1 MSYFPTTRDENSF
14 FSSIHRYGIS
24 RPNRFDVLISTP
36 VGSGRSPTN
45 DGFSSLPFPETE
57 SARNTALDSTIGDE
71 LVSLRC
77 KTIELPGK
85 ATRAVAEE
93 NIYGPQYE
101 IPHGLTYTNQISATF
116 LLDRNLFVKRYFD
129 AWQEHIQ
136 DTGFFDM
143 NYYEHYVRDMIIR
156 QLDEQDNPV
165 YACRVF
171 EVYPSSVESISLSSD
186 SRSAFSELNVT
197 FAFRFW
203 KETVKDLDKGIDPAG
218 TSISDF
224 ELEDISDIDIDE
236 KNKKIHTVDTIDLEL
251 KDTHSAKELN
261 KRRRNQDGIR
271 GGFGERKKR
280 SERPKQR
287 LVDRTENIE
296 FEETKGEA
304 KLADKISPPTKVVTP
319 KHSITDRADNIEY
332 ESTSETIYSDR
343 KSSKQ
348 LLGADNATR
357 AALGLPPR

>member
-1 MSYFPTTRDENSF
+1 
-14 FSSIHRYGIS
+14 
-24 RPNRFDVLISTP
+24 
-36 VGSGRSPTN
+36 
-45 DGFSSLPFPETE
+45 
-57 SARNTALDSTIGDE
+57 
-71 LVSLRC
+71 
-77 KTIELPGK
+77 
-85 ATRAVAEE
+85 
-93 NIYGPQYE
+93 
-101 IPHGLTYTNQISATF
+101 
-116 LLDRNLFVKRYFD
+116 
-129 AWQEHIQ
+129 
-136 DTGFFDM
+136 M

-224 ELEDISDIDIDE
+224 ELEDISDIDINE
-236 KNKKIHTVDTIDLEL
+236 KTKKIHTVDTIDLEL

-271 GGFGERKKR
+271 GGFGGKNK

-287 LVDRTENIE
+287 LVDRTENTE

-304 KLADKISPPTKVVTP
+304 KLADKISPPTKGVKP
-319 KHSITDRADNIEY
+319 KHSLTDRVGFNIE
-332 ESTSETIYSDR
+332 ENVPDQDERRRDLNR
-343 KSSKQ
+343 
-348 LLGADNATR
+348 R
-357 AALGLPPR
+357 AIGI